1 MELKWI
7 EDFLCLSQYGN
18 FAKAAKSRYITQ
30 PAFSRRI
37 KALEEWMGVSLINRG
52 TYPATFT
59 KAGFHF
65 LKCANNLKK
74 QIEDARIE
82 TQNSVLNK
90 INAITFRTQH
100 ALSDYVINRMLK
112 NNPQIFNEL
121 VINVIPSNLH
131 DSVLTFLENK
141 SDYLIGLSFATP
153 RLELQSPFIESAV
166 IGTDSLIPVV
176 GVDDKGDAL
185 YQDKKG
191 DMVPLLSYP
200 PDAFLAQVIDKNNSI
215 AQANCQFNTVYINAI
230 SSSLKSMV
238 LGGHGIAWLPLGLVQ
253 EEIESGEL
261 VIFSKKIKPI
271 DAKIK
276 IFSFPSE
283 NNTPNKLLFWK
294 KLISIDL

>member
-18 FAKAAKSRYITQ
+18 FSKAAKSRHITQ

-37 KALEEWMGVSLINRG
+37 KTLEEWLGVPLINRE

-74 QIEDARIE
+74 QIEDARID
-82 TQNSVLNK
+82 TQKSVLNK
-90 INAITFRTQH
+90 VNSITFRTQH
-100 ALSDYVINRMLK
+100 ALSEYVVNKMLK
-112 NNPQIFNEL
+112 NNPKIFDEL
-121 VINVIPSNLH
+121 LINVIPNNLH

-141 SDYLIGLSFATP
+141 SDYLVGLSFETP
-153 RLELQSPFIESAV
+153 SLELPAPDIESAV

-176 GVDDKGDAL
+176 GVDDKGAPL

-191 DMVPLLSYP
+191 DIVPMLAYP

-230 SSSLKSMV
+230 SSSLKSMAIA
-238 LGGHGIAWLPLGLVQ
+238 GQGIAWLPLGLVQ

-261 VIFSKKIKPI
+261 KIFSKKIDPI
-271 DAKIK
+271 HAKIK

-283 NNTPNKLLFWK
+283 NNTPNKLLLWK